1 MRLPCEVVTSLQS
14 FHEAVKRQRSER
26 LISQALMV
34 RQAQRRQ
41 EPLELELLQQ
51 VQPLEQQPEH
61 LLYEFDHRLRY
72 L

>member
-1 MRLPCEVVTSLQS
+1 VTSLQW
-14 FHEAVKRQRSER
+14 FREAVKRQRSER

-34 RQAQRRQ
+34 RQAQRQQ

-51 VQPLEQQPEH
+51 VQPLEQQPVH
-61 LLYEFDHRLRY
+61 LLCEFDHRLRY